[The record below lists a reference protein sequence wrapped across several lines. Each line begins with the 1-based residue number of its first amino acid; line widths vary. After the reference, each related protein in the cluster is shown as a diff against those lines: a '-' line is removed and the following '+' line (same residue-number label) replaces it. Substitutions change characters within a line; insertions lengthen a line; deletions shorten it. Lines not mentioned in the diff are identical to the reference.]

1 MPAFADAES
10 GLAFINATKYI
21 NSGVGSQVIKIQ
33 LPYLL
38 SVQDRQ
44 GAQSKKDKI
53 LKLDQRLRM
62 LDEKLA
68 EG

>member
-1 MPAFADAES
+1 MCLHSPTQRVD
-10 GLAFINATKYI
+10 ATKYI
-21 NSGVGSQVIKIQ
+21 HCGVDSQVIKIQ
-33 LPYLL
+33 LPDHL

-53 LKLDQRLRM
+53 LKLDQKLRM

>member
-1 MPAFADAES
+1 MCLHSPTQRVD
-10 GLAFINATKYI
+10 ATKYI
-21 NSGVGSQVIKIQ
+21 YCWVDSQVIKIQ

-38 SVQDRQ
+38 SDQDHQ

>member
-1 MPAFADAES
+1 MCLHSPTQRVD
-10 GLAFINATKYI
+10 ATKYI
-21 NSGVGSQVIKIQ
+21 HYGVDSQVIKIQ

-38 SVQDRQ
+38 SVQDRP

>member
-1 MPAFADAES
+1 MCLHSPTQRVD
-10 GLAFINATKYI
+10 ATKYI
-21 NSGVGSQVIKIQ
+21 YFWVDSQVIKIQ

-38 SVQDRQ
+38 SDQDRQ